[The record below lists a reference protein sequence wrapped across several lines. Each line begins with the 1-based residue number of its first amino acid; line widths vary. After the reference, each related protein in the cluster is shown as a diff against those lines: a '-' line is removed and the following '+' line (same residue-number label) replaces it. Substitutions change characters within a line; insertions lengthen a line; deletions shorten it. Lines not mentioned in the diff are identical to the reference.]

1 MKCDWKIW
9 LKKRL
14 NMIEYDSKQLK
25 INYWKIVKNNQN
37 IRIIKLI

>member
-1 MKCDWKIW
+1 
-9 LKKRL
+9 
-14 NMIEYDSKQLK
+14 MIKYDSKLLK